1 MTKLF
6 SVLVGIFAIH
16 QAAAQNANV
25 AERKS
30 VLDKAVVSFKGVYA
44 GPSLGSPNGYTADG
58 KGVLNKKGQTLDS
71 TLKLGYTVGP
81 DLVAGVGINFDLLP
95 FANQGASLK
104 APHLLLES
112 KNIVTTKTFK
122 WTGDLRFYLPVGDRA
137 AMNATRFGARTT
149 QTISYKLTP
158 ALSIASEN
166 MIRAWSFDSFGTGS
180 RSDFEVR
187 VSPFASYQFSDAWSA
202 TLWSDLLMMDH
213 PLGATGG
220 LQPRLANLQ
229 PGVRWDI
236 SRAVNINPFV
246 NFLPGNMSI
255 DTTTLG
261 FVLNARLI

>member
-1 MTKLF
+1 MKLF
-6 SVLVGIFAIH
+6 SVVMGLFAVH
-16 QAAAQNANV
+16 SASAQNSNV
-25 AERKS
+25 ADQKS
-30 VLDKAVVSFKGVYA
+30 FLDKAVLSFKGVYA
-44 GPSLGSPNGYTADG
+44 GPSLGAPNGYTADG

-71 TLKLGYTVGP
+71 TLKVGYTVGP

-112 KNIVTTKTFK
+112 KNIVTTKQFK

-158 ALSIASEN
+158 SFSIASEN
-166 MIRAWSFDSFGTGS
+166 MIRAWSFGSFGTGS
-180 RSDFEVR
+180 RSDLELR
-187 VSPFASYQFSDAWSA
+187 VSPFASYALSDSWSA
-202 TLWSDLLMMDH
+202 TVWSDLLVMDH
-213 PLGATGG
+213 PLGALGG

-236 SRAVNINPFV
+236 SKNVNINPFI
-246 NFLPGNMSI
+246 NLIPGNMSI
-255 DTTTLG
+255 DTSTVG
-261 FVLNARLI
+261 FVLNARMI